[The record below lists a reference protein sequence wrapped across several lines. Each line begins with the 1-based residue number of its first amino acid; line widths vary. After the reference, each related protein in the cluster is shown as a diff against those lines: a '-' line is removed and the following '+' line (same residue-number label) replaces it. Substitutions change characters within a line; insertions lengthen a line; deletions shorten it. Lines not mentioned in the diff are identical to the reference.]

1 MKYFDTLPLVSV
13 TRDGYTSV
21 YRNLLT
27 RVSMI
32 PSILKNPLVYYS
44 YDLQEGDTPEIVAE
58 KYYGSPYR
66 FWIILFANEMLDP
79 QWDWPLN
86 STQFEKYIIDKYSQ
100 LDIDPYTTTKA
111 FRKQITTF
119 NQVSGIT
126 NTFVTDITESEYNS
140 MEESTIECGLT
151 EGTVTVTTSKVIVS
165 YYDYEIELNESK
177 RSIKLLNKDYVQQ
190 IETEFRDLLSG
201 V

>member
-13 TRDGYTSV
+13 TKDGYTSV

-32 PSILKNPLVYYS
+32 PSVLKNPLVYYS

-66 FWIILFANEMLDP
+66 FWLVLFANEMLDA
-79 QWDWPLN
+79 QWDWPLD
-86 STQFEKYIIDKYSQ
+86 TLQFQNYIVDKYSQ
-100 LDIDPYTTTKA
+100 LNFDPYSTTKSY
-111 FRKQITTF
+111 RKKIETF
-119 NQVSGIT
+119 NRISGMT
-126 NTFVTDITESEYNS
+126 STFNVDITQSEYDS
-140 MEESTIECGLT
+140 IQGSTTDHVINGE
-151 EGTVTVTTSKVIVS
+151 TVTVTISKEVLS
-165 YYDYEIELNESK
+165 YYDYEVELNDSK
-177 RSIKLLNKDYVQQ
+177 RNIKLLNKDYVQQ
-190 IETEFRDLLSG
+190 VETEFQDLLSG